1 MEEAKDPGEYDQ
13 EGGMAKGQLKTMI
26 DAAQELHDMLG
37 ENDNLPE
44 WVQSKITKATDYID
58 SVRDYMKSEVSEGP
72 ARDRLLK
79 QMDKASG
86 RTQADREAD
95 AKKAAARRKAADKDL
110 ADFRKKHGMS
120 S

>member
-1 MEEAKDPGEYDQ
+1 MTTTREHLMQIWGLEQHADTHAAYSEDLKKDHPNCGTPDCCGECDTA
-13 EGGMAKGQLKTMI
+13 E
-26 DAAQELHDMLG
+26 D
-37 ENDNLPE
+37 
-44 WVQSKITKATDYID
+44 
-58 SVRDYMKSEVSEGP
+58 EVTEGP

-95 AKKAAARRKAADKDL
+95 AKKAAERRKTADKDL

>member
-1 MEEAKDPGEYDQ
+1 MTTTREHLMQIWGIEQVADPH
-13 EGGMAKGQLKTMI
+13 
-26 DAAQELHDMLG
+26 AAYADPVE
-37 ENDNLPE
+37 
-44 WVQSKITKATDYID
+44 
-58 SVRDYMKSEVSEGP
+58 EGP

-79 QMDKASG
+79 QMDKAGG

>member
-1 MEEAKDPGEYDQ
+1 MTTTREHLLKIWGIEQVADQHTAYADPIE
-13 EGGMAKGQLKTMI
+13 
-26 DAAQELHDMLG
+26 
-37 ENDNLPE
+37 
-44 WVQSKITKATDYID
+44 
-58 SVRDYMKSEVSEGP
+58 EGP
-72 ARDRLLK
+72 ARDRILK

-95 AKKAAARRKAADKDL
+95 AKKAAERRKAADKDL

>member
-1 MEEAKDPGEYDQ
+1 MTTTREHLMQIWGIEQVADPH
-13 EGGMAKGQLKTMI
+13 
-26 DAAQELHDMLG
+26 AATAGD
-37 ENDNLPE
+37 
-44 WVQSKITKATDYID
+44 
-58 SVRDYMKSEVSEGP
+58 EVKEGP

-110 ADFRKKHGMS
+110 NDFRKKHGMS